1 MSNNI
6 FQGKLVRLR
15 GVEPQD
21 ADVFFQWGGDTDMAR
36 FSDYVRFP
44 GSLESTRKH
53 FERMA
58 TPDSGSDLFDFVIEN
73 TDGDVV
79 GIINS
84 HTCDRRVGC
93 FMYGLGIAEPYR
105 GRGYAT
111 EAVLLVLRY
120 FFTELRYQ
128 KVTATVYSNNPAS
141 QALHKGLGFKLEG
154 QVRRTVFTLGQ
165 YFDEL
170 FFGMTAEEFYKL
182 YPDWVL

>member
-1 MSNNI
+1 MTNI

-15 GVEPQD
+15 GVEPHD
-21 ADVFFQWGGDTDMAR
+21 AEVFFPWGEDSDMSR
-36 FSDYVRFP
+36 YSDYIRFP
-44 GSLESTRKH
+44 NSLEATRKH
-53 FERMA
+53 FGRMA

-93 FMYGLGIAEPYR
+93 FMYGLCIAEPYR

-111 EAVLLVLRY
+111 EAILLVLRY

-128 KVTATVYSNNPAS
+128 KVTATVYSNNAAS
-141 QALHKGLGFKLEG
+141 QALHKRLGFTLEG
-154 QVRRTVFTLGQ
+154 QVRRTVFTQGQ
-165 YFDEL
+165 CFDEL
-170 FFGMTAEEFYKL
+170 FFGMTVEEFDKL
-182 YPDWVL
+182 YPDMVL